1 MRLVVKIG
9 TSSLTTGIGV
19 IDEAMLQRVVA
30 QIAKWRQDGHDVV
43 MVTSGAIA
51 AGVAAV
57 GLSERPTDAVKLQAL
72 SAVGQSRLMR
82 TYDDAFATAGL
93 VSGQVLLSPGDFFER
108 QQYLHARAT
117 LEALLSMDVVPV
129 INENDAV
136 ADDAI
141 RFGDNDRIAAL
152 VAQLMGAQ
160 VLLLLTD
167 TEGLLTADPRTD
179 ASASLISEVLEID
192 RELEELAGGAGT
204 VRGSGGMASKLSAAK
219 IAAWSG
225 VRTVIAAA
233 DKVEHL
239 DAALAGEPGTG
250 TVVQPQ
256 PRQLGARK
264 LWIAFAV
271 RSEGTVVVD
280 AGAVEALRDGSRSLL
295 AVGVTA
301 VVGTFAA
308 GAAVEVADS
317 DGQVFAKG
325 LVRYDSQAI
334 SAAAGRRSQDGDN
347 PASSEIINRDELVVL
362 P

>member
-1 MRLVVKIG
+1 MRLVVKVGSSSITSG
-9 TSSLTTGIGV
+9 TGEIKH
-19 IDEAMLQRVVA
+19 DMLERLVA
-30 QIAKWRQDGHDVV
+30 QVQRWRDSGHEVLVV
-43 MVTSGAIA
+43 SSGAIS

-57 GLSERPTDAVKLQAL
+57 GLTERPTEAVKLQAL

-82 TYDDAFATAGL
+82 TYDDAFAASGL

-108 QQYLHARAT
+108 KQYLHARAT
-117 LEALLSMDVVPV
+117 LESLLAMRVVPI

-152 VAQLMGAQ
+152 VAQLIGAD
-160 VLLLLTD
+160 VLVLLTD
-167 TEGLLTADPRTD
+167 TEGLLTGDPRTD

-192 RELEELAGGAGT
+192 RELEDLAGGAGSA
-204 VRGSGGMASKLSAAK
+204 RGSGGMASKLSAAK
-219 IAAWSG
+219 MATWAG

-239 DAALAGEPGTG
+239 DASLAGEPGTG
-250 TVVQPQ
+250 TVVQPR

-271 RSEGTVVVD
+271 RSEGQVVVD
-280 AGAVEALRDGSRSLL
+280 AGAVDALRDGSRSLL
-295 AVGVTA
+295 AVGVTG
-301 VVGTFAA
+301 VEGTFPA
-308 GAAVEVADS
+308 GAAVEVAGP
-317 DGQVFAKG
+317 DGEVFAKG
-325 LVRYDSQAI
+325 LVRYSAEAI
-334 SAAAGRRSQDGDN
+334 ASAAGRRSQENGT
-347 PASSEIINRDELVVL
+347 PASSEVINRDELVVL